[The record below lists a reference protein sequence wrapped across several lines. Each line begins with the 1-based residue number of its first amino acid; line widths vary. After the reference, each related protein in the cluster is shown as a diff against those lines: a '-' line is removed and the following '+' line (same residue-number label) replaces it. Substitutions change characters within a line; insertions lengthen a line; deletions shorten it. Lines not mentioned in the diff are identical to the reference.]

1 MYLQFLGWW
10 LKVVHLQCQ
19 QTGHW
24 FEDELGKVEPHK
36 VDIPWEPGSKR
47 KFVKWLNVKLH
58 IQSFDKKYIVQKTY
72 FSGAVTVSL
81 QGAFTADEQEEGLD
95 GHDCVGGHVHAVDD
109 VHVLD
114 TTGSDQSFELE

>member
-1 MYLQFLGWW
+1 MEQGASYLIDLRILW
-10 LKVVHLQCQ
+10 
-19 QTGHW
+19 
-24 FEDELGKVEPHK
+24 
-36 VDIPWEPGSKR
+36 
-47 KFVKWLNVKLH
+47 
-58 IQSFDKKYIVQKTY
+58 FDKKIYCGKTY

-114 TTGSDQSFELE
+114 TTGSDQSFQLELKKKWKFVKWLLTLAKTEIIHPKNVRVKVAINFT